1 MNILIYR
8 YFSKCAPLST
18 PPADVR
24 SASLGGN
31 GVAGFCPTT
40 AGRDKRSSN
49 WVQTKGAGRPGR

>member
-24 SASLGGN
+24 SASLGEN

-49 WVQTKGAGRPGR
+49 